1 MSIPIVADGWFRW
14 LATGENARLRRAV
27 WLAVEAR
34 YARRL
39 ERAGFFQWLRLR
51 YLRYRRFRRE
61 LAKVTPSTQ
70 SLWLGHSAP
79 RLRGTCETMS
89 ANPSTKRPNQ
99 RLAKPTNH

>member
-61 LAKVTPSTQ
+61 LARITPSAQ
-70 SLWLGHSAP
+70 SLWLGQCSAKVTTP
-79 RLRGTCETMS
+79 IDHI
-89 ANPSTKRPNQ
+89 TKSC
-99 RLAKPTNH
+99 KPWFPT